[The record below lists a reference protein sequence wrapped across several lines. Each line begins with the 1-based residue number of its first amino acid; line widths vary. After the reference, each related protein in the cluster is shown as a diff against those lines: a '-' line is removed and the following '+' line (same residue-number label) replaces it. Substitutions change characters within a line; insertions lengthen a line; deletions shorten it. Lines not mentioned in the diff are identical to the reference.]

1 MGSCS
6 RGPQGGGTAERGDWR
21 CGRRARWVRAS
32 CARSASAATATWPR
46 AAMTATATG
55 PVPWR
60 SALDNRVSDE
70 AADDDA
76 IDDAVDLEVAEPPAA
91 PATSESRTGR
101 GGVTPSAKNRPA
113 AADQRST
120 LPQEGVESMPL
131 EAAAAQLTKPEAAAR
146 ASGIMHPPPP
156 AILLARSTRAAPF
169 CHVKGMRI
177 SSRGVCGGERKVE
190 GARSGGLWWA
200 TQQPMVRSHQ
210 LWPLGHPGLIGTP
223 F

>member
-1 MGSCS
+1 
-6 RGPQGGGTAERGDWR
+6 
-21 CGRRARWVRAS
+21 
-32 CARSASAATATWPR
+32 
-46 AAMTATATG
+46 
-55 PVPWR
+55 
-60 SALDNRVSDE
+60 
-70 AADDDA
+70 
-76 IDDAVDLEVAEPPAA
+76 
-91 PATSESRTGR
+91 
-101 GGVTPSAKNRPA
+101 
-113 AADQRST
+113 
-120 LPQEGVESMPL
+120 MPL

-156 AILLARSTRAAPF
+156 AILLAKSTRAAPF

-210 LWPLGHPGLIGTP
+210 LWPLGHPGLRGTP